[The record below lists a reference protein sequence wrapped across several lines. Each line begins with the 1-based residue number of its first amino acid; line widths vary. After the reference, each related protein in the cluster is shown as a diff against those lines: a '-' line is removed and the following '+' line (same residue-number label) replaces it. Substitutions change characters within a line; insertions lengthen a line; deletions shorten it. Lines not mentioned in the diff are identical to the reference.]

1 MNIIKEQREVI
12 WGILPDSNK
21 GISFIQEGDII
32 VWNGVMDTE
41 KTYPILRPRIIK
53 TAKEAVS
60 SQKNQA

>member
-1 MNIIKEQREVI
+1 M
-12 WGILPDSNK
+12 GILHDSNQ

-41 KTYPILRPRIIK
+41 KTYPILRPRLIK